1 METIL
6 QLITI
11 VAILIGTAFSVL
23 GVLGVTRMPDVY
35 TRLHAT
41 GKVGVFGVVFLLV
54 AAIAWLPEGRTK
66 GLVLIAFL
74 LLAGPVTAHALSS
87 AAYRT
92 GISFAARLRDD
103 LAATTEGTAL
113 EGPSPAFED
122 ATGQSSALSRS

>member
-1 METIL
+1 MDTIL

-11 VAILIGTAFSVL
+11 IAVVIGAVFTSL
-23 GVLGVTRMPDVY
+23 GILGVTRMPDVY

-41 GKVGVFGVVFLLV
+41 GKVGVFGVVFLLI
-54 AAIAWLPEGRTK
+54 AAIAWLPEGRAK

-92 GISFAARLRDD
+92 GIPFATRVRDD
-103 LAATTEGTAL
+103 LAESSEGA
-113 EGPSPAFED
+113 SPDEVAVLRQE
-122 ATGQSSALSRS
+122 LS